1 MVLGLKVNVVKSSLW
16 GINVEHG
23 IMENLG
29 VEIGCEVGK
38 TPFSYLGLNVSFNHR
53 KISAWDNLV
62 DRVKKKLEK
71 WNGKH
76 ISFTG
81 RITLVQAVLSAIPTP
96 TRFFVGGGGGGV
108 ELKSKTPWVKWS
120 EICKPK
126 LAGGLRIRNLGMF
139 NKTLVKKWI
148 WRLANEHNRL
158 WVKVLNSRYGG
169 LVSMQEFAR
178 KVANGEECNVS
189 SNWSGWW
196 RDLVSLCSSG
206 EGSEAGPM
214 IRKLVGNGGG
224 TDFWGEWWVGE
235 QSLKCS
241 FNRLFRISLQ

>member
-1 MVLGLKVNVVKSSLW
+1 MVGPIENMWRTGIGPTTLKVSWPTSSPPTNCACDQENIDQAKSNPKSQPKNAEQEPPDQYADDTIFSCSGNCENILVIKRLLRWFEMVLGLKVNVDKSSLW

-81 RITLVQAVLSAIPTP
+81 RITLVQAVLSAIPTYCLSL
-96 TRFFVGGGGGGV
+96 FLF
-108 ELKSKTPWVKWS
+108 L
-120 EICKPK
+120 
-126 LAGGLRIRNLGMF
+126 GLLP
-139 NKTLVKKWI
+139 
-148 WRLANEHNRL
+148 
-158 WVKVLNSRYGG
+158 NS
-169 LVSMQEFAR
+169 
-178 KVANGEECNVS
+178 
-189 SNWSGWW
+189 
-196 RDLVSLCSSG
+196 
-206 EGSEAGPM
+206 
-214 IRKLVGNGGG
+214 
-224 TDFWGEWWVGE
+224 
-235 QSLKCS
+235 
-241 FNRLFRISLQ
+241 